1 LAPAHCG
8 ERGSLF
14 LRSKLKLSVDLR
26 ITLGTPMR
34 ANSALEQNMPTRKA
48 KRGVKKSA
56 RMKRGKKLQP
66 VKPLDSPK
74 EAVTFTYGA
83 TEIKYT
89 PQN

>member
-1 LAPAHCG
+1 
-8 ERGSLF
+8 
-14 LRSKLKLSVDLR
+14 
-26 ITLGTPMR
+26 
-34 ANSALEQNMPTRKA
+34 MPTTRA
-48 KRGVKKSA
+48 KRGIKKSA

-74 EAVTFTYGA
+74 EALTLTYGA